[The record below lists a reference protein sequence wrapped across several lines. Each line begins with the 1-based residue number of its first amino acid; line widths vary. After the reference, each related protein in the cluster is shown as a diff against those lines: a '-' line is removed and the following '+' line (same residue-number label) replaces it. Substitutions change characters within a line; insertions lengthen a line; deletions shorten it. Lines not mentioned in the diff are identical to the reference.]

1 LPDACIGHQQLT
13 MQSTHQTVCCSM
25 SQIEHPRTYGDYGP
39 LRALSRPTVID
50 RANDKAVV
58 LACQEAIQ
66 RSKAL
71 LFRMPDAAARTP
83 SETGADHSGD
93 NILRIF
99 YSSRIPESK
108 NLHHRQSD
116 IENIV
121 RVSRKENSL
130 LGITGVLVANT
141 EMYSQIIEGPS
152 GAIKGLIGNISCDA
166 RHQDVRII
174 SRDMSKDR
182 IFPNWS
188 MEFILT
194 DREFELQKCGSTT
207 VDNKESSA
215 IFSFCQSIGIK
226 AL

>member
-1 LPDACIGHQQLT
+1 
-13 MQSTHQTVCCSM
+13 M
-25 SQIEHPRTYGDYGP
+25 SQIEHRWTYGDHGP

-50 RANDKAVV
+50 RANDEAVV
-58 LACQEAIQ
+58 LACQEAIR

-71 LFRMPDAAARTP
+71 LFRVPDAAARTP
-83 SETGADHSGD
+83 PETRADYSGN
-93 NILRIF
+93 NILRLF
-99 YSSRIPESK
+99 YSSRIPGSK
-108 NLHHRQSD
+108 NLHQRQGD

-121 RVSRKENSL
+121 RVSRRENSL
-130 LGITGVLVANT
+130 LGLTGVLVANT
-141 EMYSQIIEGPS
+141 KMYSQIIEGPP

-174 SRDMSKDR
+174 SRDMSEDR

-194 DREFELQKCGSTT
+194 DREFEFQKYGSTT
-207 VDNKESSA
+207 VDNRESSA
-215 IFSFCQSIGIK
+215 IFAFCQSIGIK